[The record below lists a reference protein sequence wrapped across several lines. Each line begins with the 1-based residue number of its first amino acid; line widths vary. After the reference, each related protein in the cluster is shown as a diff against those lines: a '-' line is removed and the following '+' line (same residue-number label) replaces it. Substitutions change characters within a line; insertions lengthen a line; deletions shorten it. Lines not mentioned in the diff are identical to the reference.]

1 MSERLDN
8 IEICL
13 AQQERMLDDLS
24 GEVAR
29 LSRLVEVLENHIE
42 RLTAAHAETLVK
54 PQSEETPPPHY

>member
-24 GEVAR
+24 GEVVR
-29 LSRLVEVLENHIE
+29 LSRLVDALEQQVN
-42 RLTAAHAETLVK
+42 RLTAERAETLVK

>member
-29 LSRLVEVLENHIE
+29 LSRLLEVLEKHIE
-42 RLTAAHAETLVK
+42 RLTAAHAATPVK
-54 PQSEETPPPHY
+54 RQSQETPPPHY